1 MVLELQRI
9 SLLWDELWIGTIQQY
24 GAEINRRVKKMEDE
38 VKRLNVN
45 QNLSEAE
52 KKSLAKEKYNIV
64 FKPLLYVFEKV
75 RVVGTR
81 QYLSG
86 SGGGVEVECWSTD
99 AEDSDLIPGVDINFH
114 FSLHINFLRQLLR
127 HLPRTS
133 GFPIF
138 LSFLYS
144 LPS

>member
-75 RVVGTR
+75 RVALV
-81 QYLSG
+81 
-86 SGGGVEVECWSTD
+86 VV
-99 AEDSDLIPGVDINFH
+99 
-114 FSLHINFLRQLLR
+114 LR
-127 HLPRTS
+127 
-133 GFPIF
+133 
-138 LSFLYS
+138 
-144 LPS
+144 